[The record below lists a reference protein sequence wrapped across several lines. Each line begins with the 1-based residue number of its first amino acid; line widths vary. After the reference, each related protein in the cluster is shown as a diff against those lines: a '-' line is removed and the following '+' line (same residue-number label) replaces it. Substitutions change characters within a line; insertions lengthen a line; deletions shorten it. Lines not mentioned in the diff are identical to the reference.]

1 MNKVQHC
8 RINLQNHTFKKYK
21 NSRILNTLDT
31 DKLLEIY
38 DRYCEY
44 HNFIS
49 PFPFYKEQFAHI
61 YNNIIGYTHN
71 NKLVAWS
78 MIYLVNNEIVD
89 SQQFAWNYK
98 NPELKLGYKSIEN
111 EAAIYKEKGFKYM
124 ILGEADNYKKSV
136 KGFELI

>member
-78 MIYLVNNEIVD
+78 MIYLFKAFTKYSLSFFFI
-89 SQQFAWNYK
+89 SAQSLLHFFYNY
-98 NPELKLGYKSIEN
+98 LLLQGSYI
-111 EAAIYKEKGFKYM
+111 
-124 ILGEADNYKKSV
+124 
-136 KGFELI
+136 

>member
-1 MNKVQHC
+1 MNIQTV
-8 RINLQNHTFKKYK
+8 KYQGK
-21 NSRILNTLDT
+21 N
-31 DKLLEIY
+31 
-38 DRYCEY
+38 
-44 HNFIS
+44 
-49 PFPFYKEQFAHI
+49 
-61 YNNIIGYTHN
+61 
-71 NKLVAWS
+71 
-78 MIYLVNNEIVD
+78 YLVNNQIVD